1 MGYVDTIP
9 GATDA
14 MVVAQGGLVPRGT
27 RIDVF
32 QQIYWV
38 FVLLGTVVGAVVIG
52 YMLYNAWKYRDDGSE
67 DDLDRPRLGE
77 LPEGGGKGRKL
88 FLSFTLSAVIV
99 LSLIAWTYAT
109 LLFVESPG
117 DTGIEASAASQGA
130 LAEPSVQ
137 PGEPLEVE
145 VIGRQFQ
152 WVFVYPNGERT
163 TNELRVP
170 EGRRVELTVTSE
182 DVFHNFGVPG
192 LRAKTDAIP
201 GQTTETWFVAPR
213 TGEYT
218 AHCYELCGVGHSDM
232 KATVVVMEPEAFE
245 EWYGGLGD
253 E

>member
-1 MGYVDTIP
+1 MGYVDTAS
-9 GATDA
+9 GAAWTT
-14 MVVAQGGLVPRGT
+14 VVGQGGLVPRGT

-38 FVLLGTVVGAVVIG
+38 FVLLGTLVGVVVIG
-52 YMLYNAWKYRDDGSE
+52 YMLYLAWQYRDDGSE
-67 DDLDRPRLGE
+67 DDLDRPQLGE

-88 FLSFTLSAVIV
+88 FLSFGLSAVIV
-99 LSLIAWTYAT
+99 LSLIAWTYGT

-137 PGEPLEVE
+137 PGEPLEVK

-163 TNELRVP
+163 TDELRVP
-170 EGRRVELTVTSE
+170 ADRRVELTVTSE

-192 LRAKTDAIP
+192 LRAKADAIP
-201 GQTTETWFVAPR
+201 GQTTETWFIAPQ
-213 TGEYT
+213 TGKYT
-218 AHCYELCGVGHSDM
+218 AHCYELCGVGHSNM
-232 KATVVVMEPEAFE
+232 KATVTVMEPAEFRD
-245 EWYGGLGD
+245 WYEGTDD